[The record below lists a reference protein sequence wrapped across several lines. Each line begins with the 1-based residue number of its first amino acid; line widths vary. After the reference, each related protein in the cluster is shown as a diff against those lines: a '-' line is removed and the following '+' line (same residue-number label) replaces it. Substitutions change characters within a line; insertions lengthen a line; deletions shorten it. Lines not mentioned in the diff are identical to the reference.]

1 MTPEQ
6 HLYLAVMR
14 QAVADLVG
22 GTREDVRIADLVR
35 KDAIAFFTDRVGPW
49 ADMRAEVCEA
59 INRDPDDVREAII
72 EALEGGDLPHLGHV
86 RGANIEKS
94 RALWRAQK
102 SQSALIEAYR
112 ARHEAKQ
119 KVPAPK
125 PAPAIASKPTRLP
138 RIVKAL
144 PKPAPAPETPE
155 VMPTTIPN
163 RPVKETRRAAKPW
176 LCPPR
181 DPADD
186 FWYGLATP
194 A

>member
-6 HLYLAVMR
+6 HLYFAVMK

-22 GTREDVRIADLVR
+22 GTKEEPHRAELVR
-35 KDAIAFFTDRVGPW
+35 KEAIAFFTDRIGPW

-59 INRDPDDVREAII
+59 IDRDPDEVRAAII
-72 EALEGGDLPHLGHV
+72 EALDGGDLPHLGHM

-102 SQSALIEAYR
+102 AQNALIEACR
-112 ARHEAKQ
+112 AKHEAKQ

-125 PAPAIASKPTRLP
+125 PASDAASKSTRLP
-138 RIVKAL
+138 RIVKVV
-144 PKPAPAPETPE
+144 PQPEPTPSAPEPTP
-155 VMPTTIPN
+155 MPPK

-181 DPADD
+181 DPSDD
-186 FWYGLATP
+186 WLYGIATP

>member
-6 HLYLAVMR
+6 HLYFAVMK

-22 GTREDVRIADLVR
+22 GTKEEPHRAELVR
-35 KDAIAFFTDRVGPW
+35 KEAIAFFTDRVGPW

-59 INRDPDDVREAII
+59 IDRDPDEVRAAII
-72 EALEGGDLPHLGHV
+72 EALDGGDLPYLGHM

-102 SQSALIEAYR
+102 SQNALIEAYR
-112 ARHEAKQ
+112 AKHEAKQ

-125 PAPAIASKPTRLP
+125 PAPDAASKSASLP

-144 PKPAPAPETPE
+144 PETDPALAAPKA
-155 VMPTTIPN
+155 MPTTPS
-163 RPVKETRRAAKPW
+163 RPIKETRRAAKPW

-186 FWYGLATP
+186 WLYGIATP